1 MISVEYSSDFLRTHK
16 KFSHAFKAE
25 IKERIEEFR
34 NIHNHQKLKVHKL
47 SGQMKGLYAFSINYR
62 DRIIF
67 EWSKDKKTAY
77 LIDIGD
83 HSIYE

>member
-1 MISVEYSSDFLRTHK
+1 MLRLVYSPDFVRTHK
-16 KFSHAFKAE
+16 KFSHAFKEE

-34 NIHNHQKLKVHKL
+34 NIQNHQKLKVHKL
-47 SGQMKGLYAFSINYR
+47 NGRMKGLYSFSINHR
-62 DRIIF
+62 DRVVF